1 MAHQATPFDVA
12 LYAHSAHLKHARQ
25 YTQFR
30 WSWIYCTEPS
40 DIVVD
45 RISMV
50 PAAPRLTRRWGCFWP
65 AASHV

>member
-50 PAAPRLTRRWGCFWP
+50 DQPLLD
-65 AASHV
+65 